1 VRAFLFLEILMR
13 DRLNLSAAWLL
24 AFALCALSIFTSIAH
39 ATDLKVTCTPS
50 TTNTDGTPITAAQ
63 GAATFS
69 LYGSLQGQ
77 ARQKLVS
84 GATTCSFTRTAVAFG
99 TQEYQVTQTNLNI
112 ESPMSVTVSSVVP
125 PPTPGAP
132 TNTVVVQLVAYEM
145 RGTASDGN
153 LRMVSVG
160 YVAEG
165 TQCMQTQAT
174 VAGVAYQQVEKA
186 KVDLYNA
193 LSKLPPVT
201 WARCG

>member
-1 VRAFLFLEILMR
+1 MLNWTPARKRAVEMLLVF
-13 DRLNLSAAWLL
+13 SL
-24 AFALCALSIFTSIAH
+24 AFMVAPLAR
-39 ATDLKVTCTPS
+39 ATDLKITCTPA
-50 TTNTDGTPITAAQ
+50 TTNTDGTPITASQ
-63 GAATFS
+63 GPATFS

-84 GATTCSFTRTAVAFG
+84 GSTVCSFTRTAVAFG

-112 ESPMSVTVSSVVP
+112 ESAMSTTVSAVVP
-125 PPTPGAP
+125 PPTPGPP

-145 RGTASDGN
+145 RGTAAAGD

-165 TQCMQTQAT
+165 TQCMQTQAN
-174 VAGVAYQQVEKA
+174 VAGVTYQQVSKA
-186 KVDLYNA
+186 SVDLYNA
-193 LSKLPPVT
+193 LAKLPPVT